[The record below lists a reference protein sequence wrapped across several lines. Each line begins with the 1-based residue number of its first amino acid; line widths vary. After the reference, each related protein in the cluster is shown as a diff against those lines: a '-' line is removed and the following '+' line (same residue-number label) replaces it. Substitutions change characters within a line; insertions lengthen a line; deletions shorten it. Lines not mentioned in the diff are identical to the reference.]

1 MLGTVALV
9 GRPSAGKST
18 IFNRI
23 VGERRSIVEET
34 PGVTRDRLYA
44 HAEWLTKQFTVID
57 TGGIQLKDAPFQT
70 EIRAQCEIAMEE
82 ADLVV
87 FVTDAHGILTD
98 DDRLI
103 ARMLHQKKKKTILV
117 ANKIDNIESIGD
129 MAEYYRLGFGE
140 PMAVSGVHG
149 IGIGDLLDRIVKEL
163 PEREVPDYQGAISFS
178 LIGRPNVG
186 KSSLVNRLIGQE
198 RSIVASIEGT
208 TRDSTDTP
216 FERDGTKYVA
226 IDTAGLLKR
235 GKIYESIDKYAAL
248 RALSAIDR
256 SEVSFI
262 LIDASEGIREQDKH
276 VAGYAFEANKA
287 MGIVV
292 NKWDLAKKMGKTK
305 EGFTK
310 EIRTAFKFLD
320 FAPIIFLSALT
331 GEGCQ
336 KVLEACKTAH
346 EAYNRRVSTAILN
359 DIVRDAQEI
368 NPTPDFHHGRL
379 KIYFASQPRVAP
391 PTFVMF
397 CNDPKHAHFSY
408 TRYLENRFREA
419 FDFDGTPIKIIYRE
433 RK

>member
-216 FERDGTKYVA
+216 FERDGTNDGARAKQSGWDAASRIRSLYRRCGHGEVA
-226 IDTAGLLKR
+226 ASRTGRLTPRLERGVLVVQVGHVAAHLVDGHDARDAGHVLLQDALDAHGERELAHGAAGAVTGELEGNDTVLVDAVILHIAAVGLQVRADLLEDGKQQLLVDSHRGLL
-235 GKIYESIDKYAAL
+235 SYA
-248 RALSAIDR
+248 
-256 SEVSFI
+256 
-262 LIDASEGIREQDKH
+262 
-276 VAGYAFEANKA
+276 
-287 MGIVV
+287 
-292 NKWDLAKKMGKTK
+292 
-305 EGFTK
+305 
-310 EIRTAFKFLD
+310 
-320 FAPIIFLSALT
+320 
-331 GEGCQ
+331 
-336 KVLEACKTAH
+336 
-346 EAYNRRVSTAILN
+346 
-359 DIVRDAQEI
+359 IVRAGATGPQVSVMVLQADTHLKPRQSPERRQREI
-368 NPTPDFHHGRL
+368 AVVRTERSTIPSGSRISPQDRTPR
-379 KIYFASQPRVAP
+379 SRRPR
-391 PTFVMF
+391 
-397 CNDPKHAHFSY
+397 
-408 TRYLENRFREA
+408 
-419 FDFDGTPIKIIYRE
+419 
-433 RK
+433 